1 MASEKAQAV
10 IRSRRAA
17 REAAL
22 KAAYQIRLGGFTPE
36 AALEDVLAQA
46 QFSEEAAEFV
56 RRLIRTLDAKIE
68 EVDDAISPLMIGW
81 DYERIAEID
90 RAILRIAT
98 AELLY
103 FPEIPPIATID
114 EAVELAKRYGAAE
127 SPRFVNGVLGTLLPR
142 TPKANWEPV
151 PGPQWT
157 QEEDEATPEEPPVEM
172 VEEGSERHQHLVA
185 GSWRIRKPEDEPEP
199 S

>member
-1 MASEKAQAV
+1 MASEKGPST

-22 KAAYQIRLGGFTPE
+22 KAAYQIRLGGFEPE

-46 QFSEEAAEFV
+46 AFSDEAADFV

-68 EVDDAISPLMIGW
+68 DVDAAIKPLLSANW

-90 RAILRIAT
+90 RAILRIAC
-98 AELLY
+98 AELFF
-103 FPEIPPIATID
+103 FPEIPPIATIN
-114 EAVELAKRYGAAE
+114 EAVDLAKRYGAEE
-127 SPRFVNGVLGTLLPR
+127 SPRFVNGVLGSLLPLS
-142 TPKANWEPV
+142 PKAEWKPV
-151 PGPQWT
+151 SGPDWPD
-157 QEEDEATPEEPPVEM
+157 DESPVEEARVEF

-185 GSWRIRKPEDEPEP
+185 GSWRLREADEEGQEAP
-199 S
+199 